1 VTADRPRSTKS
12 QEAHR
17 DLLMR
22 FAKASSSADPQ
33 EMMALLAPDAIAYT
47 DGGGRVAASLNPI
60 YGPDK
65 IARFIHGLGRKFY
78 ADAKLS
84 MDMTELNGQPALVVR
99 DGDEMLG
106 TMAIETDGEK
116 ITTLYG
122 LRNPDKLQRLMD
134 LLKLSAPGSSAPA
147 AR

>member
-1 VTADRPRSTKS
+1 
-12 QEAHR
+12 
-17 DLLMR
+17 
-22 FAKASSSADPQ
+22 
-33 EMMALLAPDAIAYT
+33 
-47 DGGGRVAASLNPI
+47 
-60 YGPDK
+60 
-65 IARFIHGLGRKFY
+65 
-78 ADAKLS
+78 